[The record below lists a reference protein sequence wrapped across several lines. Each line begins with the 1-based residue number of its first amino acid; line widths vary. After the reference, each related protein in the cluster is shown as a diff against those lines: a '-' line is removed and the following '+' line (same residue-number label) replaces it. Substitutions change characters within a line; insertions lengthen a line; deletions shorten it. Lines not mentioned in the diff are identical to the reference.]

1 MGAIVLTIACAV
13 ITSSAVFGFIQ
24 FMIARK
30 DTKHDD
36 LKNIKEQL
44 KHQDR
49 EILRTQMLMLILMR
63 PKEQQE
69 ILTIAERYFVTLKG
83 DWYMTSIFNTW
94 LNEMDIAEPEWFKK

>member
-1 MGAIVLTIACAV
+1 MGATVLTIAGAV
-13 ITSSAVFGFIQ
+13 LTSSAVVGFVQ
-24 FMIARK
+24 FMISRK
-30 DTKHDD
+30 DNKDETLEK
-36 LKNIKEQL
+36 IKKQL
-44 KHQDR
+44 KHQERD
-49 EILRTQMLMLILMR
+49 ILRTQMLMLILMR